1 MGDAAGAVEPGT
13 GPDLGGDLELA
24 LELADL
30 ADSITRRWW
39 RDPALAVRGKADG
52 TIVTP
57 ADGLVEEALRIRLA
71 TARPADAVLGEE
83 QGLSGPFGTRR
94 TWAIDPIDGTT
105 HFARGRAGFA
115 TLISLLVDGVPVV
128 GIVAMPAREMRW
140 WGAVG
145 VDAQSTHGPLRVSA
159 ATAVANSSIAYA
171 DPARWAALG
180 RQPGLDALRR
190 AGADLYPV
198 ADVGLFCD
206 VAEGRAD
213 AALAPSG
220 ELWDLAAPFALI
232 RAAGGVCTDLSGAA
246 RADGGS
252 LVVAGPALHRQ
263 VLGAL
268 GPASG

>member
-1 MGDAAGAVEPGT
+1 MAESAGAVDPGT
-13 GPDLGGDLELA
+13 GPDLGADLELG

-30 ADSITRRWW
+30 ADAITRRWW
-39 RDPALAVRGKADG
+39 RDPALSVRRKADG
-52 TIVTP
+52 TPVTA
-57 ADGLVEEALRIRLA
+57 ADEQVEEALRVRLA
-71 TARPADAVLGEE
+71 AARPGDAILGEE

-94 TWAIDPIDGTT
+94 TWVIDPIDGTA

-115 TLISLLVDGVPVV
+115 TLISLLVDGVPLV

-145 VDAQSTHGPLRVSA
+145 LDADSTHGPLRVSA
-159 ATAVANSSIAYA
+159 AAVPGDSSIAVG
-171 DPARWAALG
+171 DPFDWDQG
-180 RQPGLDALRR
+180 RRRGLDALRR
-190 AGADLYPV
+190 TGAELYPA

-220 ELWDLAAPFALI
+220 ALWDLAAPYALVT
-232 RAAGGVCTDLSGAA
+232 AAGGRCTDLSGAS

-252 LVVAGPALHRQ
+252 LLAAGSALHPR
-263 VLGAL
+263 VLAAFS
-268 GPASG
+268 PASD